1 MTCNGRILFMSKEKY
16 LDLSNDYKFTYD
28 ERVF

>member
-1 MTCNGRILFMSKEKY
+1 MSKEKN

-28 ERVF
+28 ERVFLTSAKAKF